1 MNNYESQIDEI
12 RIKLYEETNG
22 LPKNEIIK
30 MVNSH
35 AKKVTQEF
43 GIHIVKEPIEN
54 YPHFINK

>member
-1 MNNYESQIDEI
+1 MNNYESQLDEI

-22 LPKNEIIK
+22 MAKNEIIN

-35 AKKVTQEF
+35 AQKVAQEF

-54 YPHFINK
+54 YPQFVNN